1 MAAPQKKVAVK
12 KTASKKKVSGEFK
25 DKSGSSPKK
34 VKAFKK
40 PDLIVK
46 QKSVS
51 KKLLGAGLGLF
62 ASGAIAGTLAAS
74 LLKKKSAASSNS
86 SESQGKKTTLDII
99 REMTESY
106 SGAIE
111 AAENKS
117 ESLKIEN
124 SKNIVDINKKDAEI
138 DEKKI
143 KISSLESD
151 LDKANERIKKLVADL
166 EQRDARIQGL
176 ASSLGINQRQQ
187 STTNF

>member
-25 DKSGSSPKK
+25 SKSGSSLKK

-74 LLKKKSAASSNS
+74 LLKKKSVVANTGPEGPTQQTPFQLIQEMTQNNS
-86 SESQGKKTTLDII
+86 SALQEAESKSLNLQKAIQTNQEIIKTLTTANETNKKDI
-99 REMTESY
+99 
-106 SGAIE
+106 
-111 AAENKS
+111 
-117 ESLKIEN
+117 ESLKDKLEKTNERANNLSNELEN
-124 SKNIVDINKKDAEI
+124 SRAQIEGYK
-138 DEKKI
+138 
-143 KISSLESD
+143 SLLS
-151 LDKANERIKKLVADL
+151 KR
-166 EQRDARIQGL
+166 G
-176 ASSLGINQRQQ
+176 
-187 STTNF
+187 

>member
-25 DKSGSSPKK
+25 SKSGSSPKK

-74 LLKKKSAASSNS
+74 LLKKKSVGANTGSGGSGTDPVS
-86 SESQGKKTTLDII
+86 IHIQEII
-99 REMTESY
+99 RSRND
-106 SGAIE
+106 AIE
-111 AAENKS
+111 EAESKS
-117 ESLKIEN
+117 ENLKIINAANNEAIKAKDIEIAAQKAELSLLKYER
-124 SKNIVDINKKDAEI
+124 SKYTEQITELKNNIAT
-138 DEKKI
+138 
-143 KISSLESD
+143 L
-151 LDKANERIKKLVADL
+151 KAQYE
-166 EQRDARIQGL
+166 GL
-176 ASSLGINQRQQ
+176 RFSRQQ
-187 STTNF
+187 PLQ

>member
-25 DKSGSSPKK
+25 AKSGSSPRK

-74 LLKKKSAASSNS
+74 LLKKKSVVPRNS
-86 SESQGKKTTLDII
+86 VSGDSEFRGTDPVSIAIQNNIREKNEAIEEADKKTETLK
-99 REMTESY
+99 
-106 SGAIE
+106 
-111 AAENKS
+111 AENSANLEAIKKHTG
-117 ESLKIEN
+117 EIALKDKEIKSLKSQLDAVIDRVKVLQSEVQQ
-124 SKNIVDINKKDAEI
+124 KDI
-138 DEKKI
+138 
-143 KISSLESD
+143 
-151 LDKANERIKKLVADL
+151 
-166 EQRDARIQGL
+166 RIQFL
-176 ASSLGINQRQQ
+176 LMQTQPRQQ
-187 STTNF
+187 F